1 MELLKSILMIK
12 FNLDNDEVD
21 KLVEKSKR
29 EGNLDEWYGI
39 AQIKLEQE
47 YERNKA
53 VQYV

>member
-12 FNLDNDEVD
+12 FNLDDDEVD
-21 KLVEKSKR
+21 NLVKKAKR